1 MDAMITKGGNIIIT
15 ATKKDPWIYIHIR
28 DEGKGIPRRQWKRIF
43 EPGVTSKTRGWGLG
57 LSLVKRIIED
67 YHNGSIKVLQSTIGE
82 GTTFEIKLPVQGIN
96 KEK

>member
-1 MDAMITKGGNIIIT
+1 M
-15 ATKKDPWIYIHIR
+15 
-28 DEGKGIPRRQWKRIF
+28 
-43 EPGVTSKTRGWGLG
+43 G